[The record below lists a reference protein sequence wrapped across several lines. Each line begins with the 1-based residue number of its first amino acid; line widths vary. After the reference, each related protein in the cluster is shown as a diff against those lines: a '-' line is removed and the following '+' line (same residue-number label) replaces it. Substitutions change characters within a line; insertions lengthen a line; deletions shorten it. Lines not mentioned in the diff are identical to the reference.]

1 MAKIP
6 LNVTKKYRPSW
17 GYFQGVRELLQNARD
32 GEEFD
37 GYKMSVEHFPR
48 TNKLVISNAG
58 VAIDP
63 ALLLLFGESSKGDG
77 LQRGK
82 FGEGFNMGCLALTRA
97 GHGLT
102 IYNGEEVWR
111 TGFEAMDDPGNLFY
125 GHEVFTILT
134 RKLQNARQD
143 FTVEIDNVT
152 KDIWEAT
159 KPCFL
164 FLSPPK
170 ASEVVALESGTVLLG
185 EAFKGRIYHRDIYV
199 PLSDLAARE
208 LDLECGYDVKH
219 LELGPDRDI
228 VNAWTLRAQLSRL
241 WKEANEADPEKFAPR
256 LYNMLKDGR
265 SETKSIPYLADEK
278 LLSALRN
285 EFLKEHGDNTIP
297 VASMQ
302 DSRELAALG
311 AQTTLVNRTLHE
323 LLEKAGPT
331 VAAVRKTLEG
341 TIRARH
347 GWETLTDSE
356 KQTYQTWLARLSPES
371 LVVDFADPA
380 TVCRYVE
387 EEGVVAVSR
396 EALSGPVR
404 ELLRHVALQEARRC
418 EVEPLEVLLNVL
430 CSAE

>member
-1 MAKIP
+1 MAKIS

-58 VAIDP
+58 IAIDP

-97 GHGLT
+97 GHALT

-111 TGFEAMDDPGNLFY
+111 PGFETMDDPGSPFY

-134 RKLQNARQD
+134 RKLQNARPD
-143 FTVEIDNVT
+143 FTVEIENVT

-170 ASEVVALESGTVLLG
+170 ASESVVLDSGTVLLG
-185 EAFKGRIYHRDIYV
+185 EEFKGRIYHRDIYV

-228 VNAWTLRAQLSRL
+228 VNAWTLRSQLSQL
-241 WKEANEADPEKFAPR
+241 WTEAHQADPEKFAPR
-256 LYNMLKDGR
+256 IYNMLKGGR
-265 SETKSIPYLADEK
+265 SEMKCMSYRADEK

-285 EFLKEHGDNTIP
+285 EFLKEHGDDAVP
-297 VASMQ
+297 VSSMQ
-302 DSRELAALG
+302 DSMELSALG
-311 AQTTLVNRTLHE
+311 AKTTVVDRTLHE
-323 LLEKAGPT
+323 LLEKTGPK
-331 VAAVRKTLEG
+331 VSDVKKKLEG
-341 TIRARH
+341 AIRVRH
-347 GWETLTDSE
+347 GWEALTDPE
-356 KQTYQTWLARLSPES
+356 RQIYQTWLARLSPES
-371 LVVDFADPA
+371 LVVDFADAA

-387 EEGVVAVSR
+387 EEKAVAVSR
-396 EALSGPVR
+396 SALSGSVR
-404 ELLRHVALQEARRC
+404 ELLRHVALQEARKRG
-418 EVEPLEVLLNVL
+418 VEPLEVLLNVL
-430 CSAE
+430 CDRE